1 MAAEKPPSLLWSRI
15 MLAAGFVLLT
25 SLLAGAYVLA
35 AAREEGME
43 QQQHIQAVRA
53 SLRRTMLTIQGA
65 ETGQRGYLLTGEKA
79 YLAPYTR
86 ARSNLAALLRT
97 LDREVEDPQLRR
109 NLPELRALISGK
121 QTELAQTLSYYDRGD
136 HATAARLVRS
146 NLGMRLMERIR
157 ALVSAMLA
165 DCDRNIA
172 AEQRKERVLS
182 RWVLTGASASALA
195 ILGLAVL
202 TLREM
207 SRRHRIM
214 MRTRDELLASSE
226 ALRRSTER
234 QAMLEEAV
242 RQSRKMEALG
252 ALTGGMA
259 HDFNNMLAV
268 VMGNLELL
276 KARLARGNHDVGR
289 YVGYA
294 LEAARRAGELT
305 QRLLAFARKQPL
317 HAVLVA
323 PDEVVASTIEIIR
336 RTLGGIYS
344 IELEQAPDLWKA
356 RVDVNQLE
364 STLINLAVNAR
375 DAMPEGG
382 RLTVQTANVF
392 LDEDY
397 ANGHAE
403 VTSGAY
409 VMIAMTD
416 TGQGMTAEVRRK
428 AFEPFFTTKA
438 AGKGTGLGLSQVY
451 GFIKQSGGHVDIESE
466 VGKGTTV
473 RIYLP
478 RADGEPAAVDAVRPD
493 RTRHGVPRGD
503 GTTLILLVD
512 DDVGVRV
519 FAAEAL
525 TELGYRVLTASGGHD
540 GLAVLD
546 AHPQIDLLLTDVE
559 MAQITGWELADIA
572 RQLRPGLKVLL
583 MTGFTREAPER
594 VGERI
599 PGAGLLR
606 KPFTLEEL
614 AHRVHALLSEGP
626 SLPPATGQ
634 AP

>member
-1 MAAEKPPSLLWSRI
+1 
-15 MLAAGFVLLT
+15 MLAAGFVLLA

-35 AAREEGME
+35 AAREEGIE
-43 QQQHIQAVRA
+43 QQQQVQAVRVT
-53 SLRRTMLTIQGA
+53 LRRTLLTVQGA
-65 ETGQRGYLLTGEKA
+65 ETGQRGYLLTGERA

-86 ARSNLAALLRT
+86 AHAELTVLLQT
-97 LDREVEDPQLRR
+97 LDRQVEEPQRR
-109 NLPELRALISGK
+109 RYLPELQALIAGK
-121 QTELAQTLSYYDRGD
+121 QAELAQTLSYYDRGE
-136 HATAARLVRS
+136 HATAVKLVRT
-146 NLGMRLMERIR
+146 NLGRRLMERIQL
-157 ALVSAMLA
+157 LVSSMLV
-165 DCDRNIA
+165 DCDRSIA
-172 AEQRKERVLS
+172 AEQAKERMLS
-182 RWVLTGASASALA
+182 HWVLTGASASALA
-195 ILGLAVL
+195 IFGLAVL

-207 SRRHRIM
+207 SRRHRFM
-214 MRTRDELLASSE
+214 VRTRDALLTSSE

-276 KARLARGNHDVGR
+276 KGRLAKGNHDVSR
-289 YVGYA
+289 YADYA
-294 LEAARRAGELT
+294 LEATRRAGELT

-323 PDEVVASTIEIIR
+323 PGQVVAGITEMIR

-344 IELEQAPDLWKA
+344 VELEQAPDLWQT

-364 STLINLAVNAR
+364 SALVNLAVNAR

-382 RLTVQTANVF
+382 RLIVQTANVF

-397 ANGHAE
+397 ASSHAD
-403 VTSGAY
+403 VASGAY

-416 TGQGMTAEVRRK
+416 TGHGMPAEVRRK

-451 GFIKQSGGHVDIESE
+451 GFIKQSGGHVDIDSE
-466 VGKGTTV
+466 EGKGTTI

-478 RADGEPAAVDAVRPD
+478 RADGEAVTASPRSGAKD
-493 RTRHGVPRGD
+493 HGMPRGD
-503 GTTLILLVD
+503 GATLILLVD
-512 DDVGVRV
+512 DDIGVRV

-540 GLAVLD
+540 GLAMLD

-583 MTGFTREAPER
+583 MTGFTREATER
-594 VGERI
+594 VVERI
-599 PGAGLLR
+599 PGAGLMR

-614 AHRVHALLSEGP
+614 ARGVHAALWGGQ
-626 SLPPATGQ
+626 GQ
-634 AP
+634 AADRAG

>member
-1 MAAEKPPSLLWSRI
+1 MAERAPSLIRSRI
-15 MLAAGFVLLT
+15 MLAAGFVLLA
-25 SLLAGAYVLA
+25 SLLAGAFVLA
-35 AAREEGME
+35 AVRERGIE
-43 QQQHIQAVRA
+43 QQQRIQAVRG
-53 SLRRTMLTIQGA
+53 SLRRTLITIQGA
-65 ETGQRGYLLTGEKA
+65 ETGQRGYLLTGETA
-79 YLAPYTR
+79 YLAPYNQ
-86 ARSNLAALLRT
+86 ARGELADDLRT
-97 LDREVEDPQLRR
+97 LERQIDEPRLRQR
-109 NLPELRALISGK
+109 LPELRALIEGK
-121 QTELAQTLSYYDRGD
+121 QTELAQTLAYYNRGD
-136 HATAARLVRS
+136 HRTAVQLVRS

-157 ALVSAMLA
+157 ALVSAMLT
-165 DCDRNIA
+165 DCNRSLA
-172 AEQRKERVLS
+172 AERSKERMLS

-195 ILGLAVL
+195 ILGLAIL

-207 SRRHRIM
+207 SSRHRM
-214 MRTRDELLASSE
+214 MVRTRDELLASSE
-226 ALRRSTER
+226 ALRRSAER

-276 KARLARGNHDVGR
+276 KARLAKGNVDVGR
-289 YVGYA
+289 YADYA
-294 LEAARRAGELT
+294 LDATRRAGELT

-323 PDEVVASTIEIIR
+323 PGEVVASITEVIR
-336 RTLGGIYS
+336 RTLGGIYDV
-344 IELEQAPDLWKA
+344 ELQQAPDLWQT

-364 STLINLAVNAR
+364 SALLNLAVNAR

-397 ANGHAE
+397 ASSRAD
-403 VTSGAY
+403 VASGPY

-416 TGQGMTAEVRRK
+416 TGHGMSDDVRRK
-428 AFEPFFTTKA
+428 AFDPFFTTKA
-438 AGKGTGLGLSQVY
+438 SGKGTGLGLSQVY
-451 GFIKQSGGHVDIESE
+451 GFIKQSGGQVEIDSE
-466 VGKGTTV
+466 EGKGTTI

-478 RADGEPAAVDAVRPD
+478 QADGEPAPGSARPD
-493 RTRHGVPRGD
+493 PPVHGIPRGD
-503 GTTLILLVD
+503 GSTLILLVD
-512 DDVGVRV
+512 DDIGVRV

-525 TELGYRVLTASGGHD
+525 TELGYRVLTAASGHD

-546 AHPQIDLLLTDVE
+546 AHPRIDLLLTDVE
-559 MAQITGWELADIA
+559 MAQLSGWELADIA

-583 MTGFTREAPER
+583 MTGFTREATER

-606 KPFTLEEL
+606 KPFTLEAL
-614 AHRVHALLSEGP
+614 AHQVHDVLSGGP
-626 SLPPATGQ
+626 TATPPS
-634 AP
+634 

>member
-1 MAAEKPPSLLWSRI
+1 
-15 MLAAGFVLLT
+15 
-25 SLLAGAYVLA
+25 
-35 AAREEGME
+35 
-43 QQQHIQAVRA
+43 
-53 SLRRTMLTIQGA
+53 
-65 ETGQRGYLLTGEKA
+65 
-79 YLAPYTR
+79 
-86 ARSNLAALLRT
+86 
-97 LDREVEDPQLRR
+97 
-109 NLPELRALISGK
+109 
-121 QTELAQTLSYYDRGD
+121 
-136 HATAARLVRS
+136 
-146 NLGMRLMERIR
+146 
-157 ALVSAMLA
+157 
-165 DCDRNIA
+165 
-172 AEQRKERVLS
+172 
-182 RWVLTGASASALA
+182 
-195 ILGLAVL
+195 
-202 TLREM
+202 
-207 SRRHRIM
+207 
-214 MRTRDELLASSE
+214 
-226 ALRRSTER
+226 
-234 QAMLEEAV
+234 
-242 RQSRKMEALG
+242 
-252 ALTGGMA
+252 
-259 HDFNNMLAV
+259 
-268 VMGNLELL
+268 MGNLELL

-294 LEAARRAGELT
+294 LEATRRAGELT

-323 PDEVVASTIEIIR
+323 PGEVVASTTEIIR

-344 IELEQAPDLWKA
+344 VELEQVPDLWKA

-364 STLINLAVNAR
+364 SALINLAVNAR

-397 ANGHAE
+397 ASDRAE
-403 VTSGAY
+403 VASGAY
-409 VMIAMTD
+409 VMIAVTD

-438 AGKGTGLGLSQVY
+438 PGKGTGLGLSQVY

-466 VGKGTTV
+466 VGKGATI

-478 RADGEPAAVDAVRPD
+478 RADGEPAIGAVRPD
-493 RTRHGVPRGD
+493 RTWHGVPRGD
-503 GTTLILLVD
+503 GSTLILLVD
-512 DDVGVRV
+512 DDIGVRV

-540 GLAVLD
+540 ALAVLD

-583 MTGFTREAPER
+583 MTGFTREATER

-614 AHRVHALLSEGP
+614 AHRVHGLLSDGP
-626 SLPPATGQ
+626 SPPPTSQRTA
-634 AP
+634 

>member
-1 MAAEKPPSLLWSRI
+1 

-25 SLLAGAYVLA
+25 LLLAGAYVLA
-35 AAREEGME
+35 TARERGIE

-53 SLRRTMLTIQGA
+53 SLRRTLLTIEDA
-65 ETGQRGYLLTGEKA
+65 ETGQRGYLLTGQKA
-79 YLAPYTR
+79 YLAPYNSSRGELTVI
-86 ARSNLAALLRT
+86 LRT
-97 LDREVEDPQLRR
+97 LDHQMTGRLRQY
-109 NLPELRALISGK
+109 LPELRALIAGK
-121 QTELAQTLSYYDRGD
+121 QTELAQTLAYYDRGD

-146 NLGMRLMERIR
+146 NLGMHLMERIR
-157 ALVSAMLA
+157 ALISAMLV

-172 AEQRKERVLS
+172 AEQARERLLS

-214 MRTRDELLASSE
+214 VRTRDELLASSE

-276 KARLARGNHDVGR
+276 KGRLARGNHDIGR
-289 YVGYA
+289 YADYA
-294 LEAARRAGELT
+294 LDATRRAGELT

-323 PDEVVASTIEIIR
+323 PGEVVASITEVIR

-344 IELEQAPDLWKA
+344 VELEQAPDLWKT

-364 STLINLAVNAR
+364 SALINLAVNAR

-382 RLTVQTANVF
+382 RLTVRTANVF

-397 ANGHAE
+397 ASSRPDVA
-403 VTSGAY
+403 SGAY

-416 TGQGMTAEVRRK
+416 TGHGMTAEVRRK

-451 GFIKQSGGHVDIESE
+451 GFIKQSGGQVEIDSE
-466 VGKGTTV
+466 EGKGTTV

-478 RADGEPAAVDAVRPD
+478 RADGQPAAGAIRP
-493 RTRHGVPRGD
+493 GPSGSGMPRGD

-525 TELGYRVLTASGGHD
+525 TELGYRVLTAASGHD

-546 AHPQIDLLLTDVE
+546 AHPQIELLLTDVE

-572 RQLRPGLKVLL
+572 RQVRPGLKVLL
-583 MTGFTREAPER
+583 MTGFAREATER
-594 VGERI
+594 IGERI

-614 AHRVHALLSEGP
+614 AHRVHAVLSDGQGR
-626 SLPPATGQ
+626 SPAAGH
-634 AP
+634 AD

>member
-1 MAAEKPPSLLWSRI
+1 
-15 MLAAGFVLLT
+15 MLAAGFLLLA

-35 AAREEGME
+35 AVRERGIE
-43 QQQHIQAVRA
+43 QQQRIQAVRG
-53 SLRRTMLTIQGA
+53 SLRRTLITIQGA
-65 ETGQRGYLLTGEKA
+65 ETGQRGYLLTGEPA
-79 YLAPYTR
+79 YLAPYNR
-86 ARSNLAALLRT
+86 ARGELADDLRM
-97 LDREVEDPQLRR
+97 LDRQINEPHLRQQ
-109 NLPELRALISGK
+109 LPELRALIEGK
-121 QTELAQTLSYYDRGD
+121 QAELAQTLDYYNRGD
-136 HATAARLVRS
+136 HRTAAHLVRS

-157 ALVSAMLA
+157 TLVSAMLE
-165 DCDRNIA
+165 DCNRNLA
-172 AEQRKERVLS
+172 AERSKERMLS

-195 ILGLAVL
+195 ILGLAIL

-207 SRRHRIM
+207 SCRHRLM
-214 MRTRDELLASSE
+214 VRTRDQLLASSE

-276 KARLARGNHDVGR
+276 KARLAKGNHDVGR
-289 YVGYA
+289 YVDYA
-294 LEAARRAGELT
+294 LDGTRRAGELT

-323 PDEVVASTIEIIR
+323 PGEVVASITEVIR

-344 IELEQAPDLWKA
+344 VELQQAADLWQTRA
-356 RVDVNQLE
+356 DVNLLE
-364 STLINLAVNAR
+364 CALINLAVNAR

-397 ANGHAE
+397 ASSRAD
-403 VTSGAY
+403 VASGAY
-409 VMIAMTD
+409 VMIAMSD
-416 TGQGMTAEVRRK
+416 TGHGMSAEVRRK
-428 AFEPFFTTKA
+428 AFDPFFTTKA
-438 AGKGTGLGLSQVY
+438 SGKGTGLGLSQVY
-451 GFIKQSGGHVDIESE
+451 GFIKQSGGQVEIDSE
-466 VGKGTTV
+466 EGKGTTI

-478 RADGEPAAVDAVRPD
+478 RADGESAGGAVRSDPAA
-493 RTRHGVPRGD
+493 HGMPRGD
-503 GTTLILLVD
+503 GRTLILLVD
-512 DDVGVRV
+512 DDIGVRV

-525 TELGYRVLTASGGHD
+525 TELGYRVLTAASGHD

-559 MAQITGWELADIA
+559 MAQLSGWELADIA
-572 RQLRPGLKVLL
+572 RQVRPGLKVLL
-583 MTGFTREAPER
+583 MTGFTRETTER

-606 KPFTLEEL
+606 KPFTLEAL
-614 AHRVHALLSEGP
+614 AQQVHDVLAGDQGGRQVAAGP
-626 SLPPATGQ
+626 E
-634 AP
+634 

>member
-1 MAAEKPPSLLWSRI
+1 
-15 MLAAGFVLLT
+15 MLATGFVLLT
-25 SLLAGAYVLA
+25 LLLAGAYVLA
-35 AAREEGME
+35 TARERGIE
-43 QQQHIQAVRA
+43 QQLRVQAVRV
-53 SLRRTMLTIQGA
+53 SLRRTLLTIEGA
-65 ETGQRGYLLTGEKA
+65 ETGQRGYLLTGQKA
-79 YLAPYTR
+79 YLGPYN
-86 ARSNLAALLRT
+86 RSRGELAVMLRT
-97 LDREVEDPQLRR
+97 LDDQVDGPRLRQY
-109 NLPELRALISGK
+109 LPELRALIAGK
-121 QTELAQTLSYYDRGD
+121 QAELAQTLAYYDRGD
-136 HATAARLVRS
+136 RGTAVRLVRS
-146 NLGMRLMERIR
+146 NLGMHLMERIR
-157 ALVSAMLA
+157 TLVSAMLA
-165 DCDRNIA
+165 NCDRSIA
-172 AEQRKERVLS
+172 AEQARERMLS

-207 SRRHRIM
+207 SSRHRIM
-214 MRTRDELLASSE
+214 VRTRDELLASSE

-276 KARLARGNHDVGR
+276 KARLAKGNLDVGR
-289 YVGYA
+289 YVDYA
-294 LEAARRAGELT
+294 LDATCRAGELT

-323 PDEVVASTIEIIR
+323 PGEVVASITEVIR
-336 RTLGGIYS
+336 RTLGGIYEV
-344 IELEQAPDLWKA
+344 ELQQAPDLWKT

-364 STLINLAVNAR
+364 SALINLAVNAR

-382 RLTVQTANVF
+382 RLIVQTANVF

-397 ANGHAE
+397 ASSRPD
-403 VTSGAY
+403 VVSGAY

-416 TGQGMTAEVRRK
+416 TGHGMIAEVRRK

-451 GFIKQSGGHVDIESE
+451 GFIKQSGGQVEIDSE
-466 VGKGTTV
+466 EGKGTTI

-478 RADGEPAAVDAVRPD
+478 RADGQPATRATRP
-493 RTRHGVPRGD
+493 GSSGGGIPRGD
-503 GTTLILLVD
+503 GTLILLVD
-512 DDVGVRV
+512 DDTGVRV

-525 TELGYRVLTASGGHD
+525 TELGYRVLTAASGHD

-546 AHPQIDLLLTDVE
+546 AHPQVELLLTDVE

-572 RQLRPGLKVLL
+572 RQVRPGLKVLL
-583 MTGFTREAPER
+583 MTGFAREATER
-594 VGERI
+594 IGERI

-614 AHRVHALLSEGP
+614 AHRVHGVLSGGQ
-626 SLPPATGQ
+626 PPAAGP
-634 AP
+634 AD

>member
-1 MAAEKPPSLLWSRI
+1 
-15 MLAAGFVLLT
+15 MLAAGFVLLA

-35 AAREEGME
+35 AAREAGME

-53 SLRRTMLTIQGA
+53 SLRQTMLTIQGA
-65 ETGQRGYLLTGEKA
+65 ETGQRGYLLTGETA
-79 YLAPYTR
+79 YLAPYMR
-86 ARSNLAALLRT
+86 AQPRLTGLLQA
-97 LDREVEDPQLRR
+97 LDRQIEDPHLRR
-109 NLPELRALISGK
+109 YLPELRALIAGK
-121 QTELAQTLSYYDRGD
+121 QAELAQTLSYYNQGE
-136 HATAARLVRS
+136 HEAAVRLVRS
-146 NLGMRLMERIR
+146 NLGMQLMERIR
-157 ALVSAMLA
+157 SLVATMLVE
-165 DCDRNIA
+165 CDRSIA
-172 AEQRKERVLS
+172 AEQAKERMLS

-207 SRRHRIM
+207 SRRHSM
-214 MRTRDELLASSE
+214 VMRVRDELLASSE

-276 KARLARGNHDVGR
+276 KARLARGNLDVGR

-294 LEAARRAGELT
+294 LEATRRAGELT

-323 PDEVVASTIEIIR
+323 TGDVVASTTEVIR

-344 IELEQAPDLWKA
+344 VELQQAPDLWKT

-382 RLTVQTANVF
+382 RLAVQTANVF
-392 LDEDY
+392 LDEEFASGRPDV
-397 ANGHAE
+397 AR
-403 VTSGAY
+403 GAY

-451 GFIKQSGGHVDIESE
+451 GFIKQSGGHVDIESD
-466 VGKGTTV
+466 VGKGTTI

-478 RADGEPAAVDAVRPD
+478 RAVGETTGPAPTDRGVD
-493 RTRHGVPRGD
+493 GVPRGD
-503 GTTLILLVD
+503 GSTLILLVD
-512 DDVGVRV
+512 DDIGVRV

-525 TELGYRVLTASGGHD
+525 TELGYRVLTASSGHD

-546 AHPQIDLLLTDVE
+546 AHPYIDLLLTDVE
-559 MAQITGWELADIA
+559 MAQLTGWELADIA
-572 RQLRPGLKVLL
+572 RQVRPGLKVLL
-583 MTGFTREAPER
+583 MTGFTREATER

-614 AHRVHALLSEGP
+614 AHRVHDVLAGDP
-626 SLPPATGQ
+626 SPAAGRTG
-634 AP
+634 

>member
-1 MAAEKPPSLLWSRI
+1 MAVEQPPSLIRSRI
-15 MLAAGFVLLT
+15 MLATGFVLLAL
-25 SLLAGAYVLA
+25 LLAGAFVLA
-35 AAREEGME
+35 GVRERGVE
-43 QQQHIQAVRA
+43 QQQRIQAVRG
-53 SLRRTMLTIQGA
+53 SLRQTLLTVQGA
-65 ETGQRGYLLTGEKA
+65 ETGQRGYLLTGQKA
-79 YLAPYTR
+79 YLEPYNR
-86 ARSNLAALLRT
+86 ARGELEQILRT
-97 LDREVEDPQLRR
+97 LDGQVTDPRLRLR
-109 NLPELRALISGK
+109 LPELRALIEGK
-121 QTELAQTLSYYDRGD
+121 QSELAQTLAYYDRGD
-136 HATAARLVRS
+136 RGTAVQLVRS

-157 ALVSAMLA
+157 VLVSSMLA
-165 DCDRNIA
+165 DCDRSIA
-172 AEQRKERVLS
+172 AERSKERMLS
-182 RWVLTGASASALA
+182 RWVLSGASASALA
-195 ILGLAVL
+195 ILGLAGL

-207 SRRHRIM
+207 SRRHRLIV
-214 MRTRDELLASSE
+214 RTRDQLLASSE

-234 QAMLEEAV
+234 QAMLEEAI

-276 KARLARGNHDVGR
+276 KGRLARGNHDVGR
-289 YVGYA
+289 YVDYA
-294 LEAARRAGELT
+294 LDGTRRAGELT

-317 HAVLVA
+317 NAVLVA
-323 PDEVVASTIEIIR
+323 PGEVVAGITEVIR

-344 IELEQAPDLWKA
+344 IELMQAPDLWMTT
-356 RVDVNQLE
+356 VDVNQLE
-364 STLINLAVNAR
+364 SALINLAVNAR

-382 RLTVQTANVF
+382 RLTLQTANVF

-397 ANGHAE
+397 ASSRPDVA
-403 VTSGAY
+403 SGPY

-451 GFIKQSGGHVDIESE
+451 GFIKQSGGQVEIDSE
-466 VGKGTTV
+466 EGRGTTV

-478 RADGEPAAVDAVRPD
+478 RADGELAPGPAGADPAAADSL
-493 RTRHGVPRGD
+493 PRGH
-503 GTTLILLVD
+503 GTILLVD
-512 DDVGVRV
+512 DDNGVRV

-525 TELGYRVLTASGGHD
+525 SELGYRVLTAAGGHD

-546 AHPQIDLLLTDVE
+546 AHPQVDLLLTDVE
-559 MAQITGWELADIA
+559 MAHITGWELADIA

-583 MTGFTREAPER
+583 MTGYTRDANAR
-594 VGERI
+594 FGERI

-614 AHRVHALLSEGP
+614 AHRVHGLLADGP
-626 SLPPATGQ
+626 GRSPAVGTAG
-634 AP
+634 

>member
-1 MAAEKPPSLLWSRI
+1 MRSRI
-15 MLAAGFVLLT
+15 MLATGFVLLT

-35 AAREEGME
+35 AAREAEME

-53 SLRRTMLTIQGA
+53 SLRSTMLTIQGA
-65 ETGQRGYLLTGEKA
+65 ETGQRGYLLTGDKA
-79 YLAPYTR
+79 YLAPY
-86 ARSNLAALLRT
+86 ARSRAQLTALMQT
-97 LDREVEDPQLRR
+97 LDQQVEDPHRR
-109 NLPELRALISGK
+109 RDLPELRALIAGK
-121 QTELAQTLSYYDRGD
+121 LAELAQTLSYYDRGD
-136 HATAARLVRS
+136 HAAAVDLVRS
-146 NLGMRLMERIR
+146 NLGMQLMERIR
-157 ALVSAMLA
+157 TLVGAMLV
-165 DCDRNIA
+165 DCDRSIV
-172 AEQRKERVLS
+172 AEQARERLLS

-195 ILGLAVL
+195 ILGLAML

-207 SRRHRIM
+207 SRRHRMM
-214 MRTRDELLASSE
+214 MRVRDELLASSE

-294 LEAARRAGELT
+294 LEATRRAGELT

-323 PDEVVASTIEIIR
+323 TSDVVASTTEVIR

-344 IELEQAPDLWKA
+344 VELQQSPDLWKT

-392 LDEDY
+392 LDEDF
-397 ANGHAE
+397 ASGRPDVA
-403 VTSGAY
+403 SGAY

-416 TGQGMTAEVRRK
+416 TGHGMTAEVRRK

-466 VGKGTTV
+466 VGRGTTI
-473 RIYLP
+473 RLYLP
-478 RADGEPAAVDAVRPD
+478 RADGEAATGPARAD
-493 RTRHGVPRGD
+493 RATGGLPRGD

-512 DDVGVRV
+512 DDIGVRV

-525 TELGYRVLTASGGHD
+525 TELGYRVLTASSGHD

-546 AHPQIDLLLTDVE
+546 AHPQINLLLTDVE
-559 MAQITGWELADIA
+559 MAQLTGWELADIA
-572 RQLRPGLKVLL
+572 RQVRPGLKILL
-583 MTGFTREAPER
+583 MTGFTRDATEG

-614 AHRVHALLSEGP
+614 AHRVHALLSGGP
-626 SLPPATGQ
+626 HPPPTHPFEA
-634 AP
+634 